1 MPTRFR
7 TPRISPV
14 PRAPTARPRPYRL
27 LSLVL
32 GGLLL
37 TAFDCAVLLHGP
49 GHAYGTAA
57 RAVSGPAPH
66 QPSNNRDAHDPDAD
80 ADADADHAHAHEAD
94 GAERAGPVPAEPAR
108 PGDSCSPPGP
118 AGVPQSRP
126 LSPVPGPD
134 TPAALPTATAETPGG
149 TALWPASREARRTL
163 SGRSTLRVVCRW
175 RI

>member
-14 PRAPTARPRPYRL
+14 PRVSTAWPRPYRL

-66 QPSNNRDAHDPDAD
+66 HPSDHRDAHDPDAD
-80 ADADADHAHAHEAD
+80 HAHDAV
-94 GAERAGPVPAEPAR
+94 GAERAGPDPAEPAR

-118 AGVPQSRP
+118 AAVPQSRP
-126 LSPVPGPD
+126 LSPVPGPAA
-134 TPAALPTATAETPGG
+134 PAALPAVTAETAPGG
-149 TALWPASREARRTL
+149 TALWPAPPEARRTL

>member
-14 PRAPTARPRPYRL
+14 PRVSTARPRPYRL

-49 GHAYGTAA
+49 GHADGSAA
-57 RAVSGPAPH
+57 RAVSGPAPLH
-66 QPSNNRDAHDPDAD
+66 PSDHRNAHDPDAD
-80 ADADADHAHAHEAD
+80 ANHAHAHDAV
-94 GAERAGPVPAEPAR
+94 GAERAGPDPAEPAR

-118 AGVPQSRP
+118 AAVPHSRA
-126 LSPVPGPD
+126 LSPVPGPAA
-134 TPAALPTATAETPGG
+134 PAAPPAATAETAPGG
-149 TALWPASREARRTL
+149 AALWPAPPEARRTL